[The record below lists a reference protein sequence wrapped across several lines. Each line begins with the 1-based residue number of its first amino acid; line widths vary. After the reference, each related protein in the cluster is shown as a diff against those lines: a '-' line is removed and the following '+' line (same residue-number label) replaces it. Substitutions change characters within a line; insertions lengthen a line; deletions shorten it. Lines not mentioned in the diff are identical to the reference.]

1 MRKHGMFTPH
11 GGDRAQQPQ
20 VKHDK
25 RKPANDRKFLYAT
38 YLARVIIL
46 ISTQAGEKTKFI
58 QLHIK
63 YSEAEINELEPGS
76 YMVGTT

>member
-25 RKPANDRKFLYAT
+25 RKPANDRVDR
-38 YLARVIIL
+38 YL
-46 ISTQAGEKTKFI
+46 G
-58 QLHIK
+58 
-63 YSEAEINELEPGS
+63 ELES
-76 YMVGTT
+76 

>member
-25 RKPANDRKFLYAT
+25 RKPGNPRVDRDLG
-38 YLARVIIL
+38 VSSSSSIEV
-46 ISTQAGEKTKFI
+46 S
-58 QLHIK
+58 
-63 YSEAEINELEPGS
+63 S
-76 YMVGTT
+76 